1 MDHSEFKS
9 VMWRVAE
16 LVLDTFKHGKDL
28 DDLLALKVVCRRPE
42 CVLARTKPMVSP
54 PKPLISQPTS

>member
-1 MDHSEFKS
+1 MDHSEFTS

-16 LVLDTFKHGKDL
+16 LVQGTFKHGKDL
-28 DDLLALKVVCRRPE
+28 DGILALKVVCRRPE

-54 PKPLISQPTS
+54 PTPLISQATY